1 MKTELIQTLI
11 YKRFY
16 QPVIDHLLKN
26 DPDNLDIIYKYFI
39 AGGCFKNLYNDET
52 PKDWDIFCT
61 DENTSLEVLE
71 IFENIGWTV
80 VPEWKSSKRTVQTLK
95 DFNLNL
101 EAQIKE
107 VVKSPEIVPRFTDLV
122 HKEIPGK
129 LQIIH
134 KFPFP
139 TVEDCFNSFD
149 FTICMAGAYLKQ
161 IERDEPL
168 EDGTTFHHNECLIS
182 TGQYFFEDL
191 LTKRLRVNKITY
203 PVDSLR
209 RAFRYSDYGYK
220 PCKGVVKELADAIHK
235 MPNEVYNDTTLS
247 QFYMVD

>member
-1 MKTELIQTLI
+1 MKTELIETLI

-16 QPVIDHLLKN
+16 QPVIDWLLKN
-26 DPDNLDIIYKYFI
+26 NPDNLDIIYKYFI

-61 DENTSLEVLE
+61 DENISLEVLE
-71 IFENIGWTV
+71 IFESIGWDV
-80 VPEWKSSKRTVQTLK
+80 VPEWKSSKKSGLKGITHDFKPIIEQTVT
-95 DFNLNL
+95 
-101 EAQIKE
+101 I
-107 VVKSPEIVPRFTDLV
+107 PRFTDLV

-134 KFPFP
+134 KFPFK

-149 FTICMAGAYLKQ
+149 FTICMAGAYLNCVEAINPQ
-161 IERDEPL
+161 TGEIE
-168 EDGTTFHHNECLIS
+168 FHHNECKIV
-182 TGQYFFEDL
+182 TGKYFFEDL
-191 LTKRLRVNKITY
+191 LTKRLRLNKITY
-203 PVDSLR
+203 PIDSLR

-235 MPNEVYNDTTLS
+235 IPNEVYNNTTLS